1 MRNVRPRRWPI
12 SALLLLLLAAC
23 GTAQPVSLGAT
34 ETPPPVT
41 TEVSVLPGEPAATP
55 EASTIPAEPVVTP
68 GATDLPVTPSSEPDF
83 SPIPTI
89 AVPTPVIPA
98 ALLTPVASPP
108 APDLQFS
115 GESALGFVRDQ
126 MQWVPRH
133 TGTPGWQQTGDYIV
147 QQLSLSGWSVEEQ
160 RFEYQGVNARN
171 IIAKRGSGPV
181 LILGAHYDTRKYAD
195 RDPDETRRQD
205 PVPGASDGASGVA
218 VLLELARHID
228 PDKLGREVWLTFFDA
243 EDNGDIEGWDW
254 IAGSSY
260 MAQNLTITPEAMILL
275 DMVGDADLQL
285 YYEVNSNDLLKQSI
299 WQTAA
304 ELGYKQFIPELR
316 HAMLDDH
323 TPFLERNIPAVD
335 LIDFDYPP
343 WHTVGDTTDKVSAES
358 LEAVGRTMERWLE
371 TRAQP

>member
-23 GTAQPVSLGAT
+23 GTAQPVSRNAT
-34 ETPPPVT
+34 EPPPTVTTEMSALPDAPAVTPEAVVTPDGLDLSATPPP
-41 TEVSVLPGEPAATP
+41 L
-55 EASTIPAEPVVTP
+55 I
-68 GATDLPVTPSSEPDF
+68 EPDYSSF
-83 SPIPTI
+83 PTI

-160 RFEYQGVNARN
+160 RFEYQGINARN
-171 IIAKRGSGPV
+171 IIARRGSGPV

-195 RDPDETRRQD
+195 QDPDESKRKD

-228 PDKLGREVWLTFFDA
+228 PDSMGREVWLTFFDA
-243 EDNGDIEGWDW
+243 EDNGNIEGWDW
-254 IAGSSY
+254 IAGSRY
-260 MAQNLTITPEAMILL
+260 MAENLTVTPEAMILL

-304 ELGYKQFIPELR
+304 ELGYKQFIPEAR

>member
-23 GTAQPVSLGAT
+23 GTAQPVSLGST
-34 ETPPPVT
+34 ETPPPAT
-41 TEVSVLPGEPAATP
+41 TEVSALPGEPAVTP
-55 EASTIPAEPVVTP
+55 EASTTPAEPVVTP
-68 GATDLPVTPSSEPDF
+68 ESTDLPITPISEPDF
-83 SPIPTI
+83 SPVPTI
-89 AVPTPVIPA
+89 VFPTPVIPA

-195 RDPDETRRQD
+195 QDPDETKRQE

-260 MAQNLTITPEAMILL
+260 MAQNLTVTPEAMILL

-343 WHTVGDTTDKVSAES
+343 WHTVGDTIDKVSAES

>member
-1 MRNVRPRRWPI
+1 MRNVRPRRWQI

-23 GTAQPVSLGAT
+23 GTAQPVSRTST
-34 ETPPPVT
+34 ESPSPGT
-41 TEVSVLPGEPAATP
+41 TDVASLPT
-55 EASTIPAEPVVTP
+55 EPVVTP
-68 GATDLPVTPSSEPDF
+68 EGLDLSATPPPLIEPDYGSF
-83 SPIPTI
+83 PTV

-126 MQWVPRH
+126 LQWVPRH

-147 QQLSLSGWSVEEQ
+147 QQLSLSGWQVEEQ
-160 RFEYQGVNARN
+160 RFEYQGINARN
-171 IIAKRGSGPV
+171 IIARRGSGPV

-195 RDPDETRRQD
+195 RDPDEARRKD

-243 EDNGDIEGWDW
+243 EDNGEIEGWDW
-254 IAGSSY
+254 IAGSRY

-285 YYEVNSNDLLKQSI
+285 YYEVNSNDLLRQSI
-299 WQTAA
+299 WQTAS
-304 ELGYKQFIPELR
+304 ELGYNQFIPEPR

-343 WHTVGDTTDKVSAES
+343 WHTVGDTIDKVSAGS
-358 LEAVGRTMERWLE
+358 LEAVGRTMEHWLE

>member
-23 GTAQPVSLGAT
+23 GTAQPVSLGST
-34 ETPPPVT
+34 EPPPPVT
-41 TEVSVLPGEPAATP
+41 NDVAELPPAVTT
-55 EASTIPAEPVVTP
+55 EASTTPSEPAVTP
-68 GATDLPVTPSSEPDF
+68 EGVPLPGTPLIEPDYNAF
-83 SPIPTI
+83 PTI

-160 RFEYQGVNARN
+160 RFEYQGINARN
-171 IIAKRGSGPV
+171 IIAKRGAGPV

-195 RDPDETRRQD
+195 QDPDETRRKD

-228 PDKLGREVWLTFFDA
+228 PDTMGREVWLTFFDA
-243 EDNGDIEGWDW
+243 EDNGEIEGWDW
-254 IAGSSY
+254 IAGSRY
-260 MAQNLTITPEAMILL
+260 MAENLTITPEAMILF

-304 ELGYKQFIPELR
+304 ELGYKQFIPEPR

-343 WHTVGDTTDKVSAES
+343 WHTVGDTTDKVSAKS

>member
-23 GTAQPVSLGAT
+23 GTAQPVSLGST
-34 ETPPPVT
+34 EPLAPVT
-41 TEVSVLPGEPAATP
+41 TEVSAVSSEPAVTT
-55 EASTIPAEPVVTP
+55 EASTIPSEPAVTP
-68 GATDLPVTPSSEPDF
+68 EGVPLPGTPLIEPDYNSF
-83 SPIPTI
+83 PTI

-98 ALLTPVASPP
+98 ALLTPIASPP

-160 RFEYQGVNARN
+160 RFEYQGIDARN
-171 IIAKRGSGPV
+171 IIARRGSGPV

-195 RDPDETRRQD
+195 KDPDEARRKD

-243 EDNGDIEGWDW
+243 EDNGEIEGWDW
-254 IAGSSY
+254 IAGSTY
-260 MAQNLTITPEAMILL
+260 MAENLTVTPEAMILF

-285 YYEVNSNDLLKQSI
+285 YYEVNSNDPLKQSI

-304 ELGYKQFIPELR
+304 ELGYKQFIPEPR